1 MDKIAIISDIHG
13 NLPALEAVLADIKAR
28 GITEIHC
35 LGDLAG
41 KGPHGA
47 EAVDIVRKHCQVVVQ
62 GNWDLML
69 AREHDHP
76 AVIFWQQQLGA
87 ARQAYLGALP
97 YCHDLKL
104 SGQTVR
110 LYHAS
115 QQSVFFR
122 VFPWDDRE
130 TLATMFA
137 NSEAT
142 GLDRPVPQTVLYGDI
157 HAAFLMPVHRSS
169 QLINV
174 GSVGN
179 PLDQTWA
186 TYVILTG
193 ERAASQRRNIDVE
206 FVRLPYDVE
215 ATIAHA
221 VAIDMPEA
229 EALALELRT
238 GIYRG
243 ASS

>member
-13 NLPALEAVLADIKAR
+13 NLPALETVLADIQAR
-28 GITEIHC
+28 GIEEIYC

-41 KGPHGA
+41 KGPYSA
-47 EAVDIVRKHCQVVVQ
+47 EAVDVARAQCAVIVQ
-62 GNWDLML
+62 GNWDLMMSQPH
-69 AREHDHP
+69 EHP
-76 AVIFWQQQLGA
+76 AVIFWQEQLGQ
-87 ARQAYLGALP
+87 ARLDYLGNLP
-97 YCHDLKL
+97 YCYDLQL
-104 SGQTVR
+104 SGQVVR

-115 QQSVFFR
+115 QESVYFR
-122 VFPWDDRE
+122 VFPWDDKE
-130 TLATMFA
+130 TLAAMFA

-157 HAAFLMPVHRSS
+157 HAAYLLPINRSN

-186 TYVILTG
+186 TYVILNG
-193 ERAASQRRNIDVE
+193 EREASQRSNIDVE

-221 VAIDMPEA
+221 RAINMPET
-229 EALALELRT
+229 EALAQELRT